1 MTLIIIAA
9 VALGVFAIIVII
21 SKKGNEQAQLS
32 KESVT
37 NDIEGIGNAA
47 KEGQDASLLK
57 DKAKKDL
64 DILGEKPVAK
74 SNSSEDD
81 QETLELKFKVKEAK
95 DHYQK
100 TVNRYNHL
108 KDTLSKLPSPELD
121 AISDYMNEHKTF
133 FNNQELEVLVNFQKV
148 TEYLDN
154 QWQNIISLM
163 SIWERRELLF
173 DSPRDGF
180 FGQINSK
187 ERDALFEDAAR
198 LVVSTQNGSTS
209 LIQRRLKLG
218 YNRAGRI
225 VDQLEEA
232 EILGPFEGSKSREV
246 LIINEESLEH
256 KLGLNSNSVNSK
268 LKVEASKMPVFVNEG
283 FRVVVTEEQLDKEY
297 EAFVVRFQMLN
308 KVAALG
314 LLMAE
319 SLRNEDRL
327 LYSKLYNSLDKLGMF
342 ESNWEKKMDQKLQ
355 VVNDNLESLSVSLDG
370 LMNTIQGMEDNITSA
385 IDDLSWEM
393 SDAFSNMES
402 AMDEKIQDVKSDVN
416 SVKGSVGIGNMITA
430 YNAYQLNNINGKLNA

>member
-81 QETLELKFKVKEAK
+81 KETVELKFKVKEAK

-180 FGQINSK
+180 FGQINST

-283 FRVVVTEEQLDKEY
+283 FRVVVTKEQLDKEY

>member
-9 VALGVFAIIVII
+9 VALGIFAIIVII

-81 QETLELKFKVKEAK
+81 QETVELKFKVKEAK

-180 FGQINSK
+180 FGQINST

-283 FRVVVTEEQLDKEY
+283 FRVVVTKEQLDKEY

>member
-81 QETLELKFKVKEAK
+81 KETVELKFKVKEAK

-283 FRVVVTEEQLDKEY
+283 FRVVVTKEQLDKEY

>member
-1 MTLIIIAA
+1 
-9 VALGVFAIIVII
+9 
-21 SKKGNEQAQLS
+21 
-32 KESVT
+32 
-37 NDIEGIGNAA
+37 
-47 KEGQDASLLK
+47 
-57 DKAKKDL
+57 
-64 DILGEKPVAK
+64 
-74 SNSSEDD
+74 
-81 QETLELKFKVKEAK
+81 
-95 DHYQK
+95 
-100 TVNRYNHL
+100 
-108 KDTLSKLPSPELD
+108 LSKLPSPELD

-180 FGQINSK
+180 FGQINST

-402 AMDEKIQDVKSDVN
+402 AMDEKIQDVKSDVD

>member
-74 SNSSEDD
+74 SHSSEDD
-81 QETLELKFKVKEAK
+81 QETVELKFKVKEAK

-148 TEYLDN
+148 AEYLDN

-180 FGQINSK
+180 FGQINST

-402 AMDEKIQDVKSDVN
+402 AMDEKIQDVKSDVD

>member
-81 QETLELKFKVKEAK
+81 KETVELKFKVKEAK

-148 TEYLDN
+148 AEYLDN

-180 FGQINSK
+180 FGQINST

>member
-81 QETLELKFKVKEAK
+81 KETVELKFKVKEAK

-148 TEYLDN
+148 AEYLDN

-163 SIWERRELLF
+163 SIWEQRELLF

-402 AMDEKIQDVKSDVN
+402 AMDEKIQDVKSDVD

>member
-81 QETLELKFKVKEAK
+81 KETVELKFKVKEAK

-180 FGQINSK
+180 FGQINST

>member
-81 QETLELKFKVKEAK
+81 KETVELKFKVKEAK

-148 TEYLDN
+148 AEYLDN

>member
-9 VALGVFAIIVII
+9 VALGIFAIIVII

-180 FGQINSK
+180 FGQINST

-256 KLGLNSNSVNSK
+256 KLGLNSNSVNST
-268 LKVEASKMPVFVNEG
+268 LKVEASKMPVFVYEG
-283 FRVVVTEEQLDKEY
+283 FRVVVTKEQLDKEY

-402 AMDEKIQDVKSDVN
+402 AMDEKIQDVKSDVD

>member
-81 QETLELKFKVKEAK
+81 KETVELKFKVKEAK

-180 FGQINSK
+180 FGQINST

-256 KLGLNSNSVNSK
+256 KLGLNSNSVNST

>member
-81 QETLELKFKVKEAK
+81 KETVELKFKVKEAK

-148 TEYLDN
+148 AEYLDN

-163 SIWERRELLF
+163 SIWEQRELLF

-180 FGQINSK
+180 FGQINST

-402 AMDEKIQDVKSDVN
+402 AMDEKIQDVKSDVD

>member
-81 QETLELKFKVKEAK
+81 KETVELKFKVKEAK

-180 FGQINSK
+180 FGQINST

-283 FRVVVTEEQLDKEY
+283 FRVVVTKEQLDKEY

-402 AMDEKIQDVKSDVN
+402 AMDEKIQDVKSDVD

>member
-81 QETLELKFKVKEAK
+81 KETVELKFKVKEAK

>member
-9 VALGVFAIIVII
+9 VALGIFAIIVII

-148 TEYLDN
+148 L
-154 QWQNIISLM
+154 NI
-163 SIWERRELLF
+163 
-173 DSPRDGF
+173 
-180 FGQINSK
+180 
-187 ERDALFEDAAR
+187 
-198 LVVSTQNGSTS
+198 
-209 LIQRRLKLG
+209 
-218 YNRAGRI
+218 
-225 VDQLEEA
+225 
-232 EILGPFEGSKSREV
+232 
-246 LIINEESLEH
+246 
-256 KLGLNSNSVNSK
+256 
-268 LKVEASKMPVFVNEG
+268 
-283 FRVVVTEEQLDKEY
+283 
-297 EAFVVRFQMLN
+297 
-308 KVAALG
+308 
-314 LLMAE
+314 
-319 SLRNEDRL
+319 
-327 LYSKLYNSLDKLGMF
+327 
-342 ESNWEKKMDQKLQ
+342 
-355 VVNDNLESLSVSLDG
+355 
-370 LMNTIQGMEDNITSA
+370 
-385 IDDLSWEM
+385 
-393 SDAFSNMES
+393 
-402 AMDEKIQDVKSDVN
+402 
-416 SVKGSVGIGNMITA
+416 
-430 YNAYQLNNINGKLNA
+430 

>member
-74 SNSSEDD
+74 SHSSEDD
-81 QETLELKFKVKEAK
+81 QETVELKFKVKEAK

-148 TEYLDN
+148 AEYLDN

-180 FGQINSK
+180 FGQINST